1 MIYISRRKLRT
12 IAWTSKRMPG
22 TYRAGAELEDT
33 YMDIRSRRCKW
44 IAICISG
51 SESFGRDFKELIFV
65 KM

>member
-1 MIYISRRKLRT
+1 
-12 IAWTSKRMPG
+12 
-22 TYRAGAELEDT
+22 
-33 YMDIRSRRCKW
+33 MDIRSRECKW